1 MTSRSARMV
10 AAIVALRVRHEDD
23 VDALRRRLARAA
35 ATRRRRAA
43 VPRASLTTEDVEQVV
58 LQKDH
63 LNVVGDHGTQS
74 PGSLEVEVTRDA
86 DGGMRLWSDPEV
98 HLACKN
104 TSGGSIAAGT
114 PVYATGTV
122 GATSVIEVAPADASN
137 AAKMPAIG
145 VVDTTL
151 AVNEQGRC
159 TVVGV
164 VRQLNTA
171 AYAVNQTL
179 FVAPGGGLT
188 ATRPTATTDRVQNI
202 ARVVRVQ
209 ASTGEILV
217 YGAGRTNDVPNYG
230 QGKLLGRG
238 ASSGAG
244 PAEELTVGSGL
255 SLTGT
260 TLSATGGGGGGGG
273 NLQWAG
279 SWGGTIPDGIFLSQY
294 QGAWS

>member
-1 MTSRSARMV
+1 MTSLSARTV
-10 AAIVALRVRHEDD
+10 AAIVALRVRHEDT
-23 VDALRRRLARAA
+23 VDAF
-35 ATRRRRAA
+35 RRRRAQEVRDGHRRFVA
-43 VPRASLTTEDVEQVV
+43 QRATVLEEDLEKVV

-63 LNVVGDHGTQS
+63 LNVVGDHGAQS
-74 PGSLEVEVTRDA
+74 PGSLEVEITRDA

-122 GATSVIEVAPADASN
+122 GATSVIEIAPADASN

-145 VVDTTL
+145 IVETTL

-171 AYAVNQTL
+171 AYSVNQTL